1 MGGSGGRFFS
11 PLFFRLW
18 IPFGFAFFL
27 GMFIGSVNSV
37 LAPYITEEFSLTPA
51 ALGFVSSMNLAA
63 FGIAQLPLG
72 LMLDRFGGKV
82 TLIVMLS
89 FALAGTFLFGCAQN
103 YAMLICARAL
113 IGFGFAAALMSAF
126 KSFAHWLP
134 QEYLPLAFSLESMM
148 GGIGVMSATRPVTL
162 ALQFCSWRKIMFA
175 AAAAVLIAILLLVFL
190 APRETANK
198 GGPRQSLWRAAKE
211 MFGFVTDK
219 RFLYVAPVVAVAD
232 GVLFSFAYLWIGP
245 WLRDVAMLDGSS
257 AGLMMLLSSTGIAA
271 GYLLNGVIAS
281 FLSRKG
287 WLTWEEFYFFAGA
300 LFTAVVA
307 AIAFFGGPAAPL
319 WCCVMFS
326 ATMTMISFSI
336 TGRLFEPAVSGRAFS
351 LLNFTIFVVSFLLQW
366 FIGVIIN
373 LYPVSGGKFAAEGYH
388 WALVFIV
395 ALSAAALVHLFF
407 ALPKLKKLSQNPKL

>member
-89 FALAGTFLFGCAQN
+89 FALAGTFLFGCARS
-103 YAMLICARAL
+103 YVMLICARAL

-162 ALQFCSWRKIMFA
+162 ALQFCSWREIMFA

-190 APRETANK
+190 APRETASK

-219 RFLYVAPVVAVAD
+219 RFL
-232 GVLFSFAYLWIGP
+232 
-245 WLRDVAMLDGSS
+245 
-257 AGLMMLLSSTGIAA
+257 
-271 GYLLNGVIAS
+271 
-281 FLSRKG
+281 
-287 WLTWEEFYFFAGA
+287 
-300 LFTAVVA
+300 
-307 AIAFFGGPAAPL
+307 
-319 WCCVMFS
+319 
-326 ATMTMISFSI
+326 
-336 TGRLFEPAVSGRAFS
+336 
-351 LLNFTIFVVSFLLQW
+351 
-366 FIGVIIN
+366 
-373 LYPVSGGKFAAEGYH
+373 
-388 WALVFIV
+388 
-395 ALSAAALVHLFF
+395 
-407 ALPKLKKLSQNPKL
+407 

>member
-51 ALGFVSSMNLAA
+51 ALGFVSSNITEEFSLTPAALGFVSSMNLAA

-72 LMLDRFGGKV
+72 LMLDRLGGKV

-89 FALAGTFLFGCAQN
+89 FALAGTFLFGCAQS
-103 YAMLICARAL
+103 YVMLICARAL

-175 AAAAVLIAILLLVFL
+175 AAAAVV
-190 APRETANK
+190 K
-198 GGPRQSLWRAAKE
+198 
-211 MFGFVTDK
+211 
-219 RFLYVAPVVAVAD
+219 
-232 GVLFSFAYLWIGP
+232 
-245 WLRDVAMLDGSS
+245 
-257 AGLMMLLSSTGIAA
+257 
-271 GYLLNGVIAS
+271 
-281 FLSRKG
+281 
-287 WLTWEEFYFFAGA
+287 
-300 LFTAVVA
+300 
-307 AIAFFGGPAAPL
+307 
-319 WCCVMFS
+319 
-326 ATMTMISFSI
+326 
-336 TGRLFEPAVSGRAFS
+336 
-351 LLNFTIFVVSFLLQW
+351 
-366 FIGVIIN
+366 
-373 LYPVSGGKFAAEGYH
+373 
-388 WALVFIV
+388 
-395 ALSAAALVHLFF
+395 
-407 ALPKLKKLSQNPKL
+407 

>member
-198 GGPRQSLWRAAKE
+198 GGQRQSLWRAAKE

-219 RFLYVAPVVAVAD
+219 RFLYVAPVVPLRGPGGRGRRRSAFLVRISVDRAVAQGCRHAGGGERRPD
-232 GVLFSFAYLWIGP
+232 DAAQLDGHRRRLSSERRDSQLPFQERLADVGGVLFLRGRSVHGRRRSNRLFRRPGRAALV
-245 WLRDVAMLDGSS
+245 LRDVQRDDDDDFVLDYG
-257 AGLMMLLSSTGIAA
+257 AAVRARRIGARLLAA
-271 GYLLNGVIAS
+271 QLYDFRRILPFTVVHRRDNQPVPGV
-281 FLSRKG
+281 R
-287 WLTWEEFYFFAGA
+287 
-300 LFTAVVA
+300 
-307 AIAFFGGPAAPL
+307 
-319 WCCVMFS
+319 
-326 ATMTMISFSI
+326 
-336 TGRLFEPAVSGRAFS
+336 R
-351 LLNFTIFVVSFLLQW
+351 
-366 FIGVIIN
+366 
-373 LYPVSGGKFAAEGYH
+373 
-388 WALVFIV
+388 
-395 ALSAAALVHLFF
+395 
-407 ALPKLKKLSQNPKL
+407 